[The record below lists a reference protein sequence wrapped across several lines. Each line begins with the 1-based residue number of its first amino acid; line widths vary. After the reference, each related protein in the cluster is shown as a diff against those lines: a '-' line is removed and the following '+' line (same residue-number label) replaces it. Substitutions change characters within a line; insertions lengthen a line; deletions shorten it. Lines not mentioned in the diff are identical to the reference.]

1 MKNVEDY
8 YPLSP
13 MQQGMLFHSLSSS
26 SSGMYHEQL
35 SSSLHGLLDVA
46 AFRRAWEQVFG
57 RHPALRTSFAWQ
69 DLDEPVQVVC
79 QEVTLPW
86 DQQDWRGFSQGEQAE
101 RFAAYLQRD
110 REQAFDLAH
119 PPLTRLVLMRMA
131 DDVHKFLWSY
141 HHALLDGWSV
151 SLVLKEVYDFYEAF
165 RQGRH
170 IEIERARPFRDYI
183 KWLKR
188 QDSHEAKHFWRAKL
202 KGFTAPTPLPML
214 QMHRMPGD
222 DGKDYDTL
230 TIKLSAAA
238 TGFLQRFVRQHHL
251 TLNTI
256 VQGVWALLL
265 SRYSGEEDVVFGATT
280 AGRPATLEM
289 VESMVGVFINTV
301 PVRVQVSAS
310 ALLLPWLEEIQR
322 RFAELRQYDY
332 ASLVQIQ
339 GWSEVNRGL
348 FESLVIFENFPMSG
362 FAQDKDHGLTI
373 RDTLYRTRINYP
385 LALMVVPGP
394 EMSLQIMYDCKR
406 FDLGAIT
413 RLSDHCRT
421 LLEAMVA
428 GPDRRLCEFPI
439 LTEAERR
446 QLLVEWNDTARDY
459 PGVESVHELIEA
471 QVQRSPDAVAVVFA
485 GKALTYREL
494 NQRSN
499 QLAHRLTK
507 LGVGPDVLVG
517 ICTDRSME
525 MVVGLLGIL
534 KAGGAYVPLD
544 PAYPKERLA
553 FMLQD
558 AQVPFLLTQ
567 AHLLKGLPDHGAHV
581 LCLDRDWEI
590 LTGESTENP
599 AATVNGANLAYVIY
613 TSGSTGQPKGAMNTH
628 KGIRN
633 RLLWMQEMYRLTEAD
648 RVLQKT
654 PFSFD
659 VSVWEFFWP
668 LLAGSRLVIACP
680 EGHKDSAY
688 LVKVITDHKITTL
701 HFVPSMLQVF
711 LDEPG
716 VENCRSLKRV
726 ICSGEALTVA
736 LQELFFAKCHAEL
749 HNLYGPTEAAVDVT
763 YWACKR
769 DSSWPTVPIGRPI
782 SNTQIYILDSYLQP
796 VPIGVA
802 GELHIGG
809 IGLARGYLNR
819 PELTNAK
826 FIPDPFSTEPEARI
840 YKTGDLARY
849 LPDGHIEYLGRLDH
863 QVKVRGFRIELGE
876 IESVLSRHPSVKE
889 TIVLARE
896 DTPGEKQVV
905 AYVVAAHESTPTAS
919 ELREFLQH
927 KLPDYMVPSAFVR
940 LESLPLSPNGKVDR
954 KALPPHDPIASIVK
968 GAFLAPRTLTEKT
981 LAKVWAEVL
990 KVERIGI
997 HDHFFDLGGHSLL
1010 LAQVQRKLR
1019 GSLDRELS
1027 LVDLFEYPTIA
1038 SLAQHI
1044 NREEAGDFCIE
1055 QGEDTNVKRLDGKSR
1070 IAELHRRR
1078 VNSAG

>member
-13 MQQGMLFHSLSSS
+13 MQQGMLFHSRSRP
-26 SSGMYHEQL
+26 SSGMYHEQV

-46 AFRRAWEQVFG
+46 AFRRAWQQVFG

-69 DLDEPVQVVC
+69 DLDEPVQVVHR
-79 QEVTLPW
+79 EVTLSW
-86 DQQDWRGFSQGEQAE
+86 NQQDWRGLSREQQAE
-101 RFAAYLQRD
+101 RFAAYLQMD
-110 REQAFDLAH
+110 REQAFDLHH

-141 HHALLDGWSV
+141 HHALLDGWSA
-151 SLVLKEVYDFYEAF
+151 SLVLKEVYGLYEAF
-165 RQGRH
+165 CQGRH
-170 IEIERARPFRDYI
+170 IDIEPARPFRDYM
-183 KWLKR
+183 KWLKQ
-188 QDSHEAKHFWRAKL
+188 QDFREAKHFWRAEL
-202 KGFTAPTPLPML
+202 KGFTTPTPLPAG
-214 QMHRMPGD
+214 QMHGMLAD
-222 DGKDYDTL
+222 YGKDYDAL
-230 TIKLSAAA
+230 TTKLSAAT
-238 TGFLQRFVRQHHL
+238 TGLLQSFVRQHHL

-256 VQGVWALLL
+256 VQGAWALLL

-289 VESMVGVFINTV
+289 VESMVGVFINSV

-310 ALLLPWLEEIQR
+310 DLLLPWLKEIQR
-322 RFAELRQYDY
+322 RFADLRQYEY
-332 ASLVQIQ
+332 APLVQIQ

-348 FESLVIFENFPMSG
+348 FESLVIFENFPTSG
-362 FAQDKDHGLTI
+362 LAHDKDQSLKI
-373 RDTLYRTRINYP
+373 RDSLYRTRINYP
-385 LALMVVPGP
+385 LALMVVPEQ
-394 EMSLQIMYDCKR
+394 EMSLRIMYDCKR
-406 FDLGAIT
+406 FDVGAIS
-413 RLSDHCRT
+413 RLSDHCLK
-421 LLEAMVA
+421 LLEGMVA

-439 LTEAERR
+439 LTEAEQR

-459 PGVESVHELIEA
+459 PRVESVHKLIEA

-485 GKALTYREL
+485 GKELTYREL

-499 QLAHRLTK
+499 QLAHRLIK
-507 LGVGPDVLVG
+507 LGVEPDVLVG
-517 ICTDRSME
+517 ICADRSME
-525 MVVGLLGIL
+525 MVVGLLGVL

-544 PAYPKERLA
+544 PGYPKERLA

-558 AQVPFLLTQ
+558 AQVPVLLTQ
-567 AHLLKGLPDHGAHV
+567 AHLLKGLPEHRAHV
-581 LCLDRDWEI
+581 LCLDRDWEM

-599 AATVNGANLAYVIY
+599 AATVNGENLSYVIY

-628 KGIRN
+628 KGICN

-668 LLAGSRLVIACP
+668 LLAGARLVVACP

-688 LVKVITDHKITTL
+688 LVKVITEQKVTTL

-716 VENCRSLKRV
+716 LENCSSLKRV

-749 HNLYGPTEAAVDVT
+749 HNLYGPTEASVDVT
-763 YWACKR
+763 YWACER

-782 SNTQIYILDSYLQP
+782 SNTQIYILDSHLQA

-819 PELTNAK
+819 PELTDAK
-826 FIPDPFSTEPEARI
+826 FLPDPFSTEPEARI

-849 LPDGHIEYLGRLDH
+849 LPNGNIEYLGRLDH
-863 QVKVRGFRIELGE
+863 QVKIRGFRIELGE

-889 TIVLARE
+889 TVVLARE
-896 DTPGEKQVV
+896 DTPGEKHLV
-905 AYVVAAHESTPTAS
+905 AYVVPAHESTPTPN
-919 ELREFLQH
+919 ELREFLRH
-927 KLPDYMVPSAFVR
+927 KLPDYMVPSAFVH

-968 GAFLAPRTLTEKT
+968 EVFLPPRTLTEKT
-981 LAKVWAEVL
+981 LAKAWSEVL
-990 KVERIGI
+990 KVEHIGI

-1010 LAQVQRKLR
+1010 LAQVERKLR
-1019 GSLDRELS
+1019 GSFDRELS
-1027 LVDLFEYPTIA
+1027 LVDLFEHPTIA
-1038 SLAQHI
+1038 TLAQHI
-1044 NREEAGDFCIE
+1044 NREQAGDFCTE
-1055 QGEDTNVKRLDGKSR
+1055 QGEDTNVQRLDGKSR

-1078 VNSAG
+1078 LNSAG